1 MLGEAWIFSKLSLV
15 SCRYTLRNAE
25 YRLCLE
31 RNLDIYEEN
40 TYNLKNEDSNLD
52 AETNLNEEGKCG
64 NFTKESSPS
73 SDESEES
80 TWNIQG
86 FDEMTPEAR
95 RYILTLHSRISLVKK
110 VCS

>member
-1 MLGEAWIFSKLSLV
+1 M
-15 SCRYTLRNAE
+15 RNAE
-25 YRLCLE
+25 CRLSLE

-40 TYNLKNEDSNLD
+40 TYNLKNEDSIID
-52 AETNLNEEGKCG
+52 AEPHLNEEGKCG
-64 NFTKESSPS
+64 NFTQESSSS
-73 SDESEES
+73 SDESEDS

-86 FDEMTPEAR
+86 FGEMTPEAR